1 MPKSQPQAGSNGT
14 GHPDAS
20 EPQGGCYVLSLSVE
34 NVRCFGPKQTLDLSD
49 GNGRPAQWTIVL
61 GENGTGKTTLLQAL
75 ASFNHTITFH
85 FEAKRPPVTESVTGF
100 GPRISA
106 WDGEWSTVVEF
117 DRCGLLRD
125 VDPAT
130 PAKCNVMVLTAPS
143 LNRNDALGTPIEV
156 SWELTPTG
164 SVIRCRP
171 EPKFCA
177 YGAGRR
183 LGRGLLSQAER
194 DDPAGTL
201 FDEHATLR
209 NAEEWLLRL
218 DYSSSKPSDVRQQ
231 QKERLEQVKQLLVSI
246 LPDVED
252 IRFTMPAGPNPTP
265 RVEFETFSGW
275 VPLRRLGYGYQT
287 LIAWVT
293 DFASRMVE
301 RYPDSPDPLMEPAVV
316 VVDEIDLHLHP
327 AWQRRLIGFLSER
340 FPNTQFIATAH
351 SPLVVQAA
359 ENANLA
365 VLKRVGDHVEIINDV
380 DEIRGWRID
389 QILTSDLFGLKSARP
404 PEVETLFTRKQ
415 ELLDKA
421 KLTAR
426 AKTELQEIQDK
437 IDKLPV
443 GDTARTAKELDTIR
457 QALELLTSQKP
468 K

>member
-1 MPKSQPQAGSNGT
+1 MAKSRPKAAANGT
-14 GHPDAS
+14 GHARDESPKA
-20 EPQGGCYVLSLSVE
+20 CYVLSLTVE
-34 NVRCFGPKQTLDLSD
+34 NVRCFGAKQKLDLS
-49 GNGRPAQWTIVL
+49 NGKEQPAQWTIIL

-75 ASFNHTITFH
+75 LCFGLAPSPLPRKSHSSPLLAPRFGELMLREIILGKPVDGFDQLGLVRTEQNARNSRCEVRVNHT
-85 FEAKRPPVTESVTGF
+85 
-100 GPRISA
+100 
-106 WDGEWSTVVEF
+106 
-117 DRCGLLRD
+117 
-125 VDPAT
+125 
-130 PAKCNVMVLTAPS
+130 
-143 LNRNDALGTPIEV
+143 LGIKG
-156 SWELTPTG
+156 SSSDD
-164 SVIRCRP
+164 SVIAEWHFQPDGSLEHSYISSLICY
-171 EPKFCA
+171 A

-183 LGRGLLSQAER
+183 LGSSSLTQANS

-218 DYSSSKPSDVRQQ
+218 DYSSSKPSEIRAQ

-252 IRFTMPAGPNPTP
+252 IRFTTPTGPNPTP
-265 RVEFETFSGW
+265 RVEFQTFSGW

-301 RYPDSPDPLMEPAVV
+301 RYPDSPDPLKEPAIV

-327 AWQRRLIGFLSER
+327 TWQRKLISFLSDR

-404 PEVETLFTRKQ
+404 PEVEALFARKQ
-415 ELLDKA
+415 QLLDKA
-421 KLTAR
+421 KRTTR
-426 AKTELQEIQDK
+426 EETELRELQAR

-443 GDTARTAKELDTIR
+443 GDSAHSVKEMEAIR
-457 QALELLTSQKP
+457 QALELLKEQQP